1 MKLKH
6 LFLMTL
12 CLFYVCS
19 IWGQETIPLKDAL
32 SLTECKV
39 SEYASSIEYIP
50 LETSDDC
57 LIGDEFSLIV
67 ASQDIFVHEFSDQ
80 KIYRFD
86 RNGKFLNSIGK
97 KGQGPGEYTC
107 IYSIYVDESTRECF
121 LMDTFSGNVLVY
133 DYDGTYKRK
142 IHVPIAPCRM
152 TKMGNNYVMIQYLLD
167 VSTREIVLVTPE
179 GKQLKEYS
187 RNDGKKYGFSIF
199 MPFLFTSDDVV
210 YYKNHLSEYIYSI
223 NEKLKRK
230 KVYWIDLGKK
240 QINAEEKQYDLERG
254 STTKGKLVTST
265 ITMHGNLM
273 FIPYADKGRCFA
285 VYNTLSKKIFSP
297 GLDDKAGFI
306 DDLTQGPLV
315 DVPYS
320 FYLIT
325 SLQKNQLAT
334 YINMFEIDIDD
345 YPDGE
350 FKQFLKKHKLDEFSN
365 PVVRLV
371 NLK

>member
-1 MKLKH
+1 MKH
-6 LFLMTL
+6 SFLMTI
-12 CLFYVCS
+12 CLFCFCS
-19 IWGQETIPLKDAL
+19 IFGQETIPLKDAL
-32 SLTECKV
+32 SLTKCKI

-107 IYSIYVDESTRECF
+107 IYSIYIDESTHECF
-121 LMDTFSGNVLVY
+121 LLDTFSGNVLVY

-152 TKMGNNYVMIQYLLD
+152 TKMGNNYVMVQYLLD
-167 VSTREIVLVTPE
+167 VSTCEMVLVTPE
-179 GKQLKEYS
+179 GKLLKEYS

-199 MPFLFTSDDVV
+199 LPFLFTSNDAV
-210 YYKNHLSEYIYSI
+210 YYKSHLSEYIYSI
-223 NEKLKRK
+223 DEKLKRK
-230 KVYWIDLGKK
+230 KAYWINLGKK
-240 QINAEEKQYDLERG
+240 QINAEEDQYRLGKG
-254 STTKGKLVTST
+254 SMTQGKLVIST
-265 ITMHGNLM
+265 ISAHENLM
-273 FIPYADKGRCFA
+273 FIPYADKGRFFA
-285 VYNTLSKKIFSP
+285 VYNTISKKIFSP
-297 GLDDKAGFI
+297 GVDGKAGFI

-320 FYLIT
+320 LYLIT

-334 YINMFEIDIDD
+334 YIYMADIDIND
-345 YPDGE
+345 YSDGE

>member
-1 MKLKH
+1 MKH
-6 LFLMTL
+6 SFLMTI
-12 CLFYVCS
+12 CLFCFCS
-19 IWGQETIPLKDAL
+19 IFGQETIPLKDAL
-32 SLTECKV
+32 SLTKCKI

-97 KGQGPGEYTC
+97 KGQGPGEYVS

-121 LMDTFSGNVLVY
+121 LLDTFSGNVLVY

-142 IHVPIAPCRM
+142 IHVPVAPCRM
-152 TKMGNNYVMIQYLLD
+152 TKIGNNYVMIQYLLD
-167 VSTREIVLVTPE
+167 VSTREMVLVAPD
-179 GKQLKEYS
+179 GKLLKEYS
-187 RNDGKKYGFSIF
+187 RNDGKKYGFSIYI
-199 MPFLFTSDDVV
+199 PFLFNSNDVL

-223 NEKLKRK
+223 DEKLKRK
-230 KVYWIDLGKK
+230 KAYWIDLGKK
-240 QINAEEKQYDLERG
+240 QIKVEEDQYRLDRG
-254 STTKGKLVTST
+254 SMSKGKLVIST
-265 ITMHGNLM
+265 ISAHKDLM
-273 FIPYADKGRCFA
+273 FIPYAGESRFFA
-285 VYNTLSKKIFSP
+285 VYNTTSKKIFSP
-297 GLDDKAGFI
+297 GLNGKAGFI
-306 DDLTQGPLV
+306 DDLTRGPLV

-320 FYLIT
+320 LYLIT

-334 YINMFEIDIDD
+334 YIYMADIDIND
-345 YPDGE
+345 YSDGE

>member
-1 MKLKH
+1 MKH
-6 LFLMTL
+6 SFLMTI
-12 CLFYVCS
+12 CLFCFCS
-19 IWGQETIPLKDAL
+19 IFGQETIPLKDAL
-32 SLTECKV
+32 SLTKCKI

-97 KGQGPGEYTC
+97 KGQGPGEYVS

-121 LMDTFSGNVLVY
+121 LLDTFSGNVLIY
-133 DYDGTYKRK
+133 DYNGTYKRK
-142 IHVPIAPCRM
+142 IHVPVAPCRM
-152 TKMGNNYVMIQYLLD
+152 TKIGNNYVMIQYLLD
-167 VSTREIVLVTPE
+167 VSTREMVLVAPD
-179 GKQLKEYS
+179 GKLLKEYS
-187 RNDGKKYGFSIF
+187 RNDGKKYGFSIYI
-199 MPFLFTSDDVV
+199 PFLFNSNDVL

-223 NEKLKRK
+223 DEKLKRK
-230 KVYWIDLGKK
+230 KAYWIDLGKK
-240 QINAEEKQYDLERG
+240 QINAVEKQYDLEKG
-254 STTKGKLVTST
+254 STTKGKVVTST
-265 ITMHGNLM
+265 ITMFKDLM
-273 FIPYADKGRCFA
+273 FIPYAGEDRFFA
-285 VYNTLSKKIFSP
+285 VYNTTSKKIFSP
-297 GLDDKAGFI
+297 GLDNKAGFI

-315 DVPYS
+315 AVPYS
-320 FYLIT
+320 LYLIT

-345 YPDGE
+345 YPEGE
-350 FKQFLKKHKLDEFSN
+350 FKQFLVKHNLDEFSN

>member
-1 MKLKH
+1 MKH
-6 LFLMTL
+6 SFLMTM

-19 IWGQETIPLKDAL
+19 IFGQETIPLKDAL

-50 LETSDDC
+50 LETTDDC

-67 ASQDIFVHEFSDQ
+67 ASQDIFVHEFGDQ

-86 RNGKFLNSIGK
+86 RNGKYLNTIGK
-97 KGQGPGEYTC
+97 KGQGPGEYVS

-121 LMDTFSGNVLVY
+121 LLDTFSGNVHVY

-152 TKMGNNYVMIQYLLD
+152 TKMGNNYVMVQYLLD
-167 VSTREIVLVTPE
+167 VSTCEMVLVTPE
-179 GKQLKEYS
+179 GKLLKEYS

-199 MPFLFTSDDVV
+199 LPFLFTSNDAV
-210 YYKNHLSEYIYSI
+210 YYKSHLSEYIYSI
-223 NEKLKRK
+223 DEKLKRK
-230 KVYWIDLGKK
+230 KAYWIDLGKK
-240 QINAEEKQYDLERG
+240 QINAEEDQYRLGKG
-254 STTKGKLVTST
+254 SMIQGKLVIST
-265 ITMHGNLM
+265 ISAHENLM
-273 FIPYADKGRCFA
+273 FIPYADKGRFFA
-285 VYNTLSKKIFSP
+285 VYNTISKKIFSP
-297 GLDDKAGFI
+297 GVDGKAGFI

-320 FYLIT
+320 LYLIT

-334 YINMFEIDIDD
+334 YIYMADIDIND
-345 YPDGE
+345 YSDGE
-350 FKQFLKKHKLDEFSN
+350 FKQFLKKHNLDEFSN